1 MQSCALLKH
10 IEKRRKKET
19 AENRCTLR
27 LKNINGKEVFSTMN
41 LELLCREAA
50 SLFRA

>member
-19 AENRCTLR
+19 AEKLLHPAT
-27 LKNINGKEVFSTMN
+27 N

>member
-19 AENRCTLR
+19 AEKPLHPE
-27 LKNINGKEVFSTMN
+27 IKEHKWKG
-41 LELLCREAA
+41 
-50 SLFRA
+50 SLFNYELRITR